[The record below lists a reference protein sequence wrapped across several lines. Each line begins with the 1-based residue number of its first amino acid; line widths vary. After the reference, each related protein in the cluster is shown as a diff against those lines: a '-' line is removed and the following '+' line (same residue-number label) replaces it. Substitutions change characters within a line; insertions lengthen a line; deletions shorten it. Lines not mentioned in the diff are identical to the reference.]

1 MPKTASTS
9 ASWSAA
15 TRLASLPPRALRRS
29 WGWRPTAFS
38 TRLATP
44 ASTGYI
50 YRGELP
56 DCPNGNDHRLTIW
69 ASYTAAHGL
78 TVKGLESTQWPCDDL
93 EYTYHVAPEHIGRL
107 RAALGAIDDDDLV
120 ELLAQRYQD
129 GTIIPSPWLDAWLKA
144 RGVAYSATEKR
155 HPN

>member
-9 ASWSAA
+9 ARWSAA

-29 WGWRPTAFS
+29 WGWRPTAF
-38 TRLATP
+38 
-44 ASTGYI
+44 
-50 YRGELP
+50 
-56 DCPNGNDHRLTIW
+56 
-69 ASYTAAHGL
+69 YTAAHGL

-107 RAALGAIDDDDLV
+107 RAALGAIDDDLV
-120 ELLAQRYQD
+120 QLLAQRYQD

-144 RGVAYSATEKR
+144 HGVAYSAEEKR